1 MASAAVLSRDNLTVW
16 KAIATLFV
24 SMGIDLEIRRHVM
37 SAHLADLSRS
47 AAQGRPAW
55 RTWLPDALLAMLL
68 AYAVGVV
75 VSRRH
80 YS

>member
-1 MASAAVLSRDNLTVW
+1 
-16 KAIATLFV
+16 
-24 SMGIDLEIRRHVM
+24 M